1 MNPRGNASTVITVD
15 AACSKLY
22 ITELQLWVS
31 NMLPAVADAT
41 LEISFGFNLGSAL
54 CRKALWCTYV
64 YTSMYASHM
73 NVSHHSQS
81 SVQYRVCTLVM
92 IGS

>member
-31 NMLPAVADAT
+31 NIPRGLASKIKAQRLFPSDKFKGVF
-41 LEISFGFNLGSAL
+41 SGSRQVNAL
-54 CRKALWCTYV
+54 
-64 YTSMYASHM
+64 
-73 NVSHHSQS
+73 
-81 SVQYRVCTLVM
+81 RVVC
-92 IGS
+92 

>member
-41 LEISFGFNLGSAL
+41 LEISFGFDLSEGFMVHL
-54 CRKALWCTYV
+54 RVHFYV
-64 YTSMYASHM
+64 CIIYECLPS
-73 NVSHHSQS
+73 
-81 SVQYRVCTLVM
+81 LP
-92 IGS
+92 I

>member
-54 CRKALWCTYV
+54 CWKALWCTYV

-73 NVSHHSQS
+73 NVSHHYQS
-81 SVQYRVCTLVM
+81 SLQYRVCTLVM